1 MKMICELHTLLLSH
15 LQDTEKMKMD
25 SEKLS
30 KRVQDLEIL
39 EHDKQAAS
47 NLEQELRNNITE
59 LEEQL
64 VEKNKVINC
73 VIYLSF
79 NALSFHAYFISL

>member
-1 MKMICELHTLLLSH
+1 MKT
-15 LQDTEKMKMD
+15 D

-39 EHDKQAAS
+39 EHDKQAAA
-47 NLEQELRNNITE
+47 NLEQELRNNIAE

-64 VEKNKVINC
+64 IEKNKVINC
-73 VIYLSF
+73 LI
-79 NALSFHAYFISL
+79 